1 MNKSIG
7 FILLLLM
14 FTNTMNAE
22 LANGK
27 IEEFFI
33 KNGKEERNIRIYYP
47 NNNSVDD
54 DTTFII
60 MNDGEE
66 LFLERDSWR
75 GRTWRIDKS
84 FDELAKIN
92 KAPNVIII
100 AVQSA
105 KKYKGKFF
113 DNTRR
118 YLELF
123 PKEAI
128 KFLPE
133 GNKKKIYG
141 SLADTD
147 YPKFLVESVVPF
159 VEGKFEIN
167 LDKNNLGVIGSSM
180 GGLSALNTIV
190 EYPDE
195 FGFAGCLSTH
205 WIGIK
210 PWEYLLLPIRQR
222 ISGDQDTIDA
232 IYEYVKKNIST
243 IQNHK
248 VYFDR
253 GTRGLDYLYK
263 EPQESVDKLFFDN
276 NINFETQVYKGH
288 DHDPVDFGKRFI
300 PAIEFLL

>member
-1 MNKSIG
+1 MNKSVG

-33 KNGKEERNIRIYYP
+33 KNGIEERKIRIYYP

-84 FDELAKIN
+84 FDGLAKIN
-92 KAPNVIII
+92 KDPNVIII

-123 PKEAI
+123 PKEVI
-128 KFLPE
+128 EFLPE

-159 VEGKFEIN
+159 IEGKFEIN
-167 LDKNNLGVIGSSM
+167 LDKNNLGIIGSSM
-180 GGLSALNTIV
+180 GGLSALNTII

-205 WIGIK
+205 WIVSSLGSTCFFQSGKELVEIRIQLMPFIDMLKKIFQLFRIIK
-210 PWEYLLLPIRQR
+210 CILIGGLEALIICIKSL
-222 ISGDQDTIDA
+222 
-232 IYEYVKKNIST
+232 KKM
-243 IQNHK
+243 
-248 VYFDR
+248 
-253 GTRGLDYLYK
+253 
-263 EPQESVDKLFFDN
+263 
-276 NINFETQVYKGH
+276 
-288 DHDPVDFGKRFI
+288 
-300 PAIEFLL
+300 